1 MIAVFI
7 KELRIYLTTSTGYVF
22 ISTYVLISAI
32 MFSMQNLLSGNKD
45 YAFTL
50 SASVFTLLLVIP
62 LLTMRLFT
70 EEKRQ
75 QTEIL
80 LQTEPVTIPSIVLG
94 KYAAAVVIFLLA
106 LSCTMSFPLIL
117 SRYGALDI
125 PVIISTYAGYL
136 LVGLTFIALGLL
148 VSERTSTMS
157 TAAVLTFTLLFI
169 SWIIEFIRPF
179 IPTSPLFRVPAH
191 SYDCSNGRH
200 PVMEVCTP
208 PRPVAHHVQHPCNHM
223 YHHDSSAT

>member
-1 MIAVFI
+1 
-7 KELRIYLTTSTGYVF
+7 
-22 ISTYVLISAI
+22 
-32 MFSMQNLLSGNKD
+32 
-45 YAFTL
+45 
-50 SASVFTLLLVIP
+50 
-62 LLTMRLFT
+62 MRLFT

-136 LVGLTFIALGLL
+136 LVGLTFIALDYWSLN
-148 VSERTSTMS
+148 
-157 TAAVLTFTLLFI
+157 VL
-169 SWIIEFIRPF
+169 
-179 IPTSPLFRVPAH
+179 
-191 SYDCSNGRH
+191 
-200 PVMEVCTP
+200 P
-208 PRPVAHHVQHPCNHM
+208 P
-223 YHHDSSAT
+223 

>member
-179 IPTSPLFRVPAH
+179 IPTSPF
-191 SYDCSNGRH
+191 SGSCSFL
-200 PVMEVCTP
+200 
-208 PRPVAHHVQHPCNHM
+208 
-223 YHHDSSAT
+223 